1 MKIHALFGG
10 EAVLLYDRTTRRV
23 QALMTVLGGGGIEES
38 AESVDLTGG
47 NYDGPVKSEKGQ
59 TTYDFSVTA
68 KELSDGMFKAVKGA
82 AVTENSADANGY
94 IGTIK
99 NVVGSSLAASL
110 TATVIT
116 AKKDNLPFG
125 KVALEIT
132 STGKAKAYVLG
143 SLKQGQ
149 AGWKSE
155 DGAVTDEVSI
165 AASGTLQLEDLGI
178 QIAVGSGATLTVG
191 DRVEFDVRPVNTAGS
206 ADVVVSSRSDTEEYG
221 VMVIYP
227 RQSDGSMHILDLP
240 RVRFN
245 SALSLS
251 IMEREFG
258 EHELSG
264 KPMVDELTGV
274 VYTYKRINARA

>member
-10 EAVLLYDRTTRRV
+10 EAVVIYDRLTRRV
-23 QALMTVLGGGGIEES
+23 KALMTVLGAGGIEES

-68 KELSDGMFKAVKGA
+68 KELSDGMFETIKGA
-82 AVTENSADANGY
+82 KVTETAADASGY
-94 IGTIK
+94 
-99 NVVGSSLAASL
+99 VGSVSNVTGTLASSL
-110 TATVIT
+110 TPTVIT
-116 AKKDNLPFG
+116 AKADNLPFG

-132 STGKAKAYVLG
+132 STGKAKAFVLG

-149 AGWKSE
+149 SGWKSA
-155 DGAVTDEVSI
+155 DGAVTDEVTI
-165 AASGTLQLEDLGI
+165 TAGGTLQLEDIGI
-178 QIAVGSGATLTVG
+178 QIAVASGATLTVG
-191 DRVEFDVRPVNTAGS
+191 NRVEFDVRPVNTAGS
-206 ADVVVSSRSDTEEYG
+206 VKVVVSSRSEAKEFG

-245 SALSLS
+245 SALSMQ
-251 IMEREFG
+251 IMEREFA

-264 KPMVDELTGV
+264 KPMVDELTGA
-274 VYTYKRINARA
+274 VYTYSRINAAA

>member
-10 EAVLLYDRTTRRV
+10 EAVVIYDRVTRRV
-23 QALMTVLGGGGIEES
+23 KALMTVLGAGGIEES

-68 KELSDGMFKAVKGA
+68 KELSDGMFETVKGA
-82 AVTENSADANGY
+82 KVTANAADASGY
-94 IGTIK
+94 VGTVTNIT
-99 NVVGSSLAASL
+99 GTLATSL
-110 TATVIT
+110 TPTVIT

-132 STGKAKAYVLG
+132 STGKAKAFVLG

-149 AGWKSE
+149 SGWKSA
-155 DGAVTDEVSI
+155 DGAVTDEVTI
-165 AASGTLQLEDLGI
+165 TAGGTLQLEDLGI
-178 QIAVGSGATLTVG
+178 QIAVASGATLTVG
-191 DRVEFDVRPVNTAGS
+191 DRVEFDVRPANTAGS
-206 ADVVVSSRSDTEEYG
+206 VNVVVSSRSESKEFG

-258 EHELSG
+258 EHELTG
-264 KPMVDELTGV
+264 KPMVDELTGT
-274 VYTYKRINARA
+274 VYTYSRINAAA

>member
-10 EAVLLYDRTTRRV
+10 EAVVIYDRLTRRV
-23 QALMTVLGGGGIEES
+23 KALMTVLGAGGIEES

-68 KELSDGMFKAVKGA
+68 KELSDGMFETIKGA
-82 AVTENSADANGY
+82 KVTETAADASGY
-94 IGTIK
+94 
-99 NVVGSSLAASL
+99 VGSVSNVTGTLASSL
-110 TATVIT
+110 TPTVIT
-116 AKKDNLPFG
+116 AKADNLPFG

-149 AGWKSE
+149 AGWKGA
-155 DGAVTDEVSI
+155 DGAVTDEVTI
-165 AASGTLQLEDLGI
+165 TAGGTLQLEDIGI
-178 QIAVGSGATLTVG
+178 QIAVASGATLTVG
-191 DRVEFDVRPVNTAGS
+191 NRVEFDVRPVNTAGS
-206 ADVVVSSRSDTEEYG
+206 VKVVVSSRSEAKEFG

-245 SALSLS
+245 SALSMQ
-251 IMEREFG
+251 IMEREFA

-264 KPMVDELTGV
+264 KPMVDELTGA
-274 VYTYKRINARA
+274 VYTYSRINAAA

>member
-10 EAVLLYDRTTRRV
+10 EAVVIYDRLTRRV
-23 QALMTVLGGGGIEES
+23 KALMTVLGAGGIEES

-68 KELSDGMFKAVKGA
+68 KELSDGMFETIKGA
-82 AVTENSADANGY
+82 KITENAADASGY
-94 IGTIK
+94 
-99 NVVGSSLAASL
+99 VGSVSNVTGTLASSL
-110 TATVIT
+110 TPTVIT

-149 AGWKSE
+149 SGWKSA
-155 DGAVTDEVSI
+155 DGAVTDEVTIS
-165 AASGTLQLEDLGI
+165 AGGTLQLEDIGI
-178 QIAVGSGATLTVG
+178 QIAVASGATLTVG

-206 ADVVVSSRSDTEEYG
+206 VKVVVSSRSEAKEFG

-245 SALSLS
+245 SALSMQ
-251 IMEREFG
+251 IMEREFA

-264 KPMVDELTGV
+264 KPMVDELTGA
-274 VYTYKRINARA
+274 VYTYSRINAAA

>member
-10 EAVLLYDRTTRRV
+10 EAVVIYDRVTRRV
-23 QALMTVLGGGGIEES
+23 KALMTVLGAGGIEES

-68 KELSDGMFKAVKGA
+68 KELSDGMFETVKGA
-82 AVTENSADANGY
+82 KVTANAADASGY
-94 IGTIK
+94 VGTVTNIT
-99 NVVGSSLAASL
+99 GTLATSL
-110 TATVIT
+110 TPTVIT

-132 STGKAKAYVLG
+132 STGKAKAFVLG

-149 AGWKSE
+149 SGWKSA

-165 AASGTLQLEDLGI
+165 SAGGTLQLEDLGI
-178 QIAVGSGATLTVG
+178 QIAVASGATLTVG
-191 DRVEFDVRPVNTAGS
+191 DRVEFDVRPANTAGS
-206 ADVVVSSRSDTEEYG
+206 VNVVVSSRSESKEFG

-258 EHELSG
+258 EHELTG
-264 KPMVDELTGV
+264 KPMVDELTGT
-274 VYTYKRINARA
+274 VYTYSRINAAA

>member
-10 EAVLLYDRTTRRV
+10 EAVVIYDRVTRRV
-23 QALMTVLGGGGIEES
+23 KALMTVLGAGGIEES

-68 KELSDGMFKAVKGA
+68 KELSDGMFETIKGA
-82 AVTENSADANGY
+82 KITENAADASGY
-94 IGTIK
+94 
-99 NVVGSSLAASL
+99 VGSVSNVTGTLASSL
-110 TATVIT
+110 TPTVIT
-116 AKKDNLPFG
+116 AKADNLPFG

-149 AGWKSE
+149 SGWKSA
-155 DGAVTDEVSI
+155 DGAVTDEVTIS
-165 AASGTLQLEDLGI
+165 AGGTLQLEDIGI
-178 QIAVGSGATLTVG
+178 QIAVASGATLTVG
-191 DRVEFDVRPVNTAGS
+191 NRVEFDVRPVNTAGS
-206 ADVVVSSRSDTEEYG
+206 VKVVVSSRSEAKEFG

-258 EHELSG
+258 EHELTG
-264 KPMVDELTGV
+264 KPMVDELTGT
-274 VYTYKRINARA
+274 VYTYSRINAAA

>member
-1 MKIHALFGG
+1 MA
-10 EAVLLYDRTTRRV
+10 T
-23 QALMTVLGGGGIEES
+23 
-38 AESVDLTGG
+38 
-47 NYDGPVKSEKGQ
+47 
-59 TTYDFSVTA
+59 
-68 KELSDGMFKAVKGA
+68 
-82 AVTENSADANGY
+82 
-94 IGTIK
+94 
-99 NVVGSSLAASL
+99 SL
-110 TATVIT
+110 TPTVIA

-149 AGWKSE
+149 SGWKSA
-155 DGAVTDEVSI
+155 DGAVTDEVTIS
-165 AASGTLQLEDLGI
+165 AGGTLQLEDLGL
-178 QIAVGSGATLTVG
+178 QIAVASGATLTVG
-191 DRVEFDVRPVNTAGS
+191 DRVEFDVRPANTAGS
-206 ADVVVSSRSDTEEYG
+206 VDVVVSSKSESKEFG

-258 EHELSG
+258 EHELTG
-264 KPMVDELTGV
+264 KPMVDELTGT
-274 VYTYKRINARA
+274 VYTYSRINAAA

>member
-10 EAVLLYDRTTRRV
+10 EAVVIYDRVTRRV
-23 QALMTVLGGGGIEES
+23 KALMTVLGAGGIEES
-38 AESVDLTGG
+38 AESVDLMGG

-68 KELSDGMFKAVKGA
+68 KELSDGMFETVKGA
-82 AVTENSADANGY
+82 KITENAADANGY
-94 IGTIK
+94 VGTVT
-99 NVVGSSLAASL
+99 NVSGTLATSL
-110 TATVIT
+110 TPTVIA

-149 AGWKSE
+149 SGWKSA
-155 DGAVTDEVSI
+155 DGAVTDEVTIS
-165 AASGTLQLEDLGI
+165 AGGTLQLEDLGL
-178 QIAVGSGATLTVG
+178 QIAVASGATLTVG
-191 DRVEFDVRPVNTAGS
+191 DRVEFDVRPANTAGS
-206 ADVVVSSRSDTEEYG
+206 VDVVVSSKSESKEFG

-258 EHELSG
+258 EHELTG
-264 KPMVDELTGV
+264 KPMVDELTGT
-274 VYTYKRINARA
+274 VYTYSRINAAA

>member
-10 EAVLLYDRTTRRV
+10 EAVVIYDRVTRRV
-23 QALMTVLGGGGIEES
+23 KALMTVLGAGGIEES

-68 KELSDGMFKAVKGA
+68 KELSDGMFETVKGA
-82 AVTENSADANGY
+82 KVTENAADANGY
-94 IGTIK
+94 VGTVT
-99 NVVGSSLAASL
+99 NVSGTLATSL
-110 TATVIT
+110 TPTVIT
-116 AKKDNLPFG
+116 DKKDNLPFG

-149 AGWKSE
+149 SGWKSA
-155 DGAVTDEVSI
+155 DGAVTDEVTIS
-165 AASGTLQLEDLGI
+165 AGGTLQLEDLGL
-178 QIAVGSGATLTVG
+178 QIAVASGATLTVG
-191 DRVEFDVRPVNTAGS
+191 DRVEFDVRPANTAGS
-206 ADVVVSSRSDTEEYG
+206 VNVVVSSRSESKEFG

-258 EHELSG
+258 EHELTG
-264 KPMVDELTGV
+264 KPMVDELTGT
-274 VYTYKRINARA
+274 VYTYSRINAAA

>member
-10 EAVLLYDRTTRRV
+10 EAVVIYERATRRV
-23 QALMTVLGGGGIEES
+23 KALMTVLGAGGIEES

-68 KELSDGMFKAVKGA
+68 KELSDGMFETIKGA
-82 AVTENSADANGY
+82 KVTETAADATGY
-94 IGTIK
+94 VGSVAD
-99 NVVGSSLAASL
+99 VVGTMASSL
-110 TATVIT
+110 TPTVIT
-116 AKKDNLPFG
+116 AKADNLPFG

-132 STGKAKAYVLG
+132 STGKAKAFVLG

-149 AGWKSE
+149 SGWKSA
-155 DGAVTDEVSI
+155 DGAVTDEVTI
-165 AASGTLQLEDLGI
+165 TAGGTLQLEDIGI
-178 QIAVGSGATLTVG
+178 QIAVASGATLTVG
-191 DRVEFDVRPVNTAGS
+191 NRVEFDVRPVNTAGS
-206 ADVVVSSRSDTEEYG
+206 VKVVVSSRSEAKEFG

-245 SALSLS
+245 SALSMQ
-251 IMEREFG
+251 IMEREFA

-264 KPMVDELTGV
+264 KPMVDELTGA
-274 VYTYKRINARA
+274 VYTYSRINAAA